1 MDMQKKKHRGKMSP
15 PPAKRRKRRGGKTKK
30 AEMSREQR
38 IKMGED
44 ALGDQPF

>member
-15 PPAKRRKRRGGKTKK
+15 PPAKKRRKRRGGKK